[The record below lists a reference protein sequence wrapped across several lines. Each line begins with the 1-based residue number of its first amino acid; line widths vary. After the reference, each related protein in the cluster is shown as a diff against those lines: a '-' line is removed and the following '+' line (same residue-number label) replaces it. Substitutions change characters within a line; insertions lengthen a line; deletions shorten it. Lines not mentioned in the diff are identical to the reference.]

1 MTNASRRAIE
11 AMQALA
17 GQDLEQ
23 VDDERIRREFIE
35 DGRDPDVEARLM
47 AEKLDAV
54 VAQFMRDRAAAAK
67 ALRAA
72 TAHPVPRPRPTLARM
87 EALIQVAFDKEP
99 QLAAA
104 FRGGERQ
111 TDQDIRSLYDD
122 LVSMGKI
129 RSRRK

>member
-1 MTNASRRAIE
+1 MTNASHRAIE

-23 VDDERIRREFIE
+23 ADDEQIRREFIE
-35 DGRDPDVEARLM
+35 DGLDPDVEARRV

-54 VAQFMRDRAAAAK
+54 VAQFMRDRASAAK

-72 TAHPVPRPRPTLARM
+72 TAHRGPRPRPTLARM
-87 EALIQVAFDKEP
+87 AALIQVAFDREP

-104 FRGGERQ
+104 FRDGERQ